1 MVVQKNIADGR
12 VGWVS
17 IDPLSHLSVMIFVDK
32 CPNITSSAVLVSVFN
47 KEKVRG
53 TFSGRCEI
61 SRSLVVVSD

>member
-32 CPNITSSAVLVSVFN
+32 CPNIMSSLA
-47 KEKVRG
+47 
-53 TFSGRCEI
+53 
-61 SRSLVVVSD
+61 